1 LDTTAIRRPL
11 HVFLEIVL
19 TDPSSEEPMLKIP
32 PMDNRFTKIVDIPRK
47 PIGAALPP
55 ASSAERRDTGTRRAL
70 MHRIWDEFDEMPG
83 TSLTLPQ
90 ASRLFGV
97 PIEVCDRILIS
108 LVKDGRLR
116 RTQDGRF
123 RLYSFVA

>member
-1 LDTTAIRRPL
+1 MHKTLPDQRLVRLA
-11 HVFLEIVL
+11 
-19 TDPSSEEPMLKIP
+19 
-32 PMDNRFTKIVDIPRK
+32 DIPRK
-47 PIGAALPP
+47 PLGATLAT
-55 ASSAERRDTGTRRAL
+55 ASSTERRDTGTRWAL

-90 ASRLFGV
+90 AARLFGV
-97 PIEVCDRILIS
+97 PVEVCDRILVS

-123 RLYSFVA
+123 RLRSFVA

>member
-1 LDTTAIRRPL
+1 
-11 HVFLEIVL
+11 
-19 TDPSSEEPMLKIP
+19 MLKIP
-32 PMDNRFTKIVDIPRK
+32 PMDNRLTKIVDIPRK
-47 PIGAALPP
+47 PVSATLSPS
-55 ASSAERRDTGTRRAL
+55 SSAERRDTGTRWAL

-97 PIEVCDRILIS
+97 PIEVCDRILIT

-116 RTQDGRF
+116 RTTGWSLSSLFVRRLITSPSRF
-123 RLYSFVA
+123 VLANQVRRPPGVFRP

>member
-1 LDTTAIRRPL
+1 M
-11 HVFLEIVL
+11 F
-19 TDPSSEEPMLKIP
+19 KIP
-32 PMDNRFTKIVDIPRK
+32 PTENRFAKIVDIPRK
-47 PIGAALPP
+47 PLNATLSP
-55 ASSAERRDTGTRRAL
+55 SSPTERRDSGTRWAL

-116 RTQDGRF
+116 QTKDGRF
-123 RLYSFVA
+123 RLHSFVA

>member
-1 LDTTAIRRPL
+1 MQKPPQGDTRLAKL
-11 HVFLEIVL
+11 
-19 TDPSSEEPMLKIP
+19 
-32 PMDNRFTKIVDIPRK
+32 VDIPLK
-47 PIGAALPP
+47 PLGATLTT
-55 ASSAERRDTGTRRAL
+55 ERRNTGTRWAL

-97 PIEVCDRILIS
+97 PMEVCDRILAG
-108 LVKDGRLR
+108 LVNDGRLH
-116 RTQDGRF
+116 RTKDGRF

>member
-1 LDTTAIRRPL
+1 
-11 HVFLEIVL
+11 
-19 TDPSSEEPMLKIP
+19 MLKTP

-47 PIGAALPP
+47 PVSATLSAT
-55 ASSAERRDTGTRRAL
+55 SSAERRDSGTRWAL

-97 PIEVCDRILIS
+97 PIDVCDRILIS

-116 RTQDGRF
+116 RTKDGRF
-123 RLYSFVA
+123 RLHSFVA

>member
-1 LDTTAIRRPL
+1 
-11 HVFLEIVL
+11 
-19 TDPSSEEPMLKIP
+19 MLKTP
-32 PMDNRFTKIVDIPRK
+32 PMDNRLTKIVDIPRK
-47 PIGAALPP
+47 PVAATLSPS
-55 ASSAERRDTGTRRAL
+55 SSAERRETGTRRAL

-97 PIEVCDRILIS
+97 PLEVCDRILIS

-116 RTQDGRF
+116 RTKDGRF
-123 RLYSFVA
+123 RLHSFVA

>member
-1 LDTTAIRRPL
+1 
-11 HVFLEIVL
+11 
-19 TDPSSEEPMLKIP
+19 MLKIP
-32 PMDNRFTKIVDIPRK
+32 PTDNRFTKIVDIPRK
-47 PIGAALPP
+47 PLGATLAPS
-55 ASSAERRDTGTRRAL
+55 ASAERRDTGTRWAL
-70 MHRIWDEFDEMPG
+70 IHRIWDEFDEMPG

-108 LVKDGRLR
+108 MVKDGRLR
-116 RTQDGRF
+116 RTKDGRF

>member
-1 LDTTAIRRPL
+1 
-11 HVFLEIVL
+11 
-19 TDPSSEEPMLKIP
+19 MLKTQT
-32 PMDNRFTKIVDIPRK
+32 DQRLVRLADIPRK
-47 PIGAALPP
+47 PLGATL
-55 ASSAERRDTGTRRAL
+55 SAATSTERRDTGTRWAL

-97 PIEVCDRILIS
+97 PIEVCDRILVS

-123 RLYSFVA
+123 RLRSFVA